1 MDEFTQRALRL
12 INSKETERN
21 NHGRCE
27 ISETEKTDV
36 ELLDAYSRAVITVAE
51 AVGPAIVSIS
61 VGKQSQWRELEQI
74 GAGSGVIS

>member
-12 INSKETERN
+12 INSKETKRN
-21 NHGRCE
+21 NYGRCE

-36 ELLDAYSRAVITVAE
+36 ELLDAYSRAFITVAE